1 MKKFTV
7 LILSALLCLTAVF
20 AAGCESG
27 TSIPKNTFNYEN
39 GKLSFSLE
47 KKVFS
52 LSIDDLTVETSK
64 NFYSSYINH
73 IEDKDEIEDLF
84 EILFT
89 GSENGFT
96 FAEIAKEDSSDFASQ
111 CAILTIDSG
120 KKSYDFY
127 LDKDGKKIYY
137 IGEGTYYRADAG
149 DFSALYGTYIM
160 NR

>member
-52 LSIDDLTVETSK
+52 LSIDDLTVDTSK
-64 NFYSSYINH
+64 NAASSYINRIEEKED
-73 IEDKDEIEDLF
+73 IEDFF

-89 GSENGFT
+89 GFENGFT
-96 FAEIAKEDSSDFASQ
+96 FAEIAKEDSFDIASQ
-111 CAILTIDSG
+111 CAILTIVSSN
-120 KKSYDFY
+120 KTYDFF
-127 LDKDGKKIYY
+127 LDKDAKKIYY
-137 IGEGTYYRADAG
+137 IGEGPYYCADTG
-149 DFSALYGTYIM
+149 DFSAL
-160 NR
+160 